1 MKPEDIFITNDTA
14 KNDPIIQ
21 KVMQDC
27 INDLMAQKQR
37 RDRIRAGLEPAPAYD
52 SYGTWNISDRN

>member
-52 SYGTWNISDRN
+52 SYGTWSISDRN

>member
-37 RDRIRAGLEPAPAYD
+37 RDRIRAGLEPVEEN
-52 SYGTWNISDRN
+52 YGVWNISDRD

>member
-37 RDRIRAGLEPAPAYD
+37 RDRIRAGLEPVEEN
-52 SYGTWNISDRN
+52 YGVWCISDRD

>member
-37 RDRIRAGLEPAPAYD
+37 RDRIRAGLEPAPEG
-52 SYGTWNISDRN
+52 YGVWCISDRD

>member
-37 RDRIRAGLEPAPAYD
+37 RDRIRAGLEPAPE
-52 SYGTWNISDRN
+52 SYGVWNISDRD

>member
-21 KVMQDC
+21 QVMQDC
-27 INDLMAQKQR
+27 INDLMAQKQQ
-37 RDRIRAGLEPAPAYD
+37 RDRIRAGLESAPEN
-52 SYGTWNISDRN
+52 YGVWCISDRD

>member
-37 RDRIRAGLEPAPAYD
+37 RDRIRAGLEPAPEG
-52 SYGTWNISDRN
+52 YGVWNISDRH

>member
-21 KVMQDC
+21 QVMQDC

-37 RDRIRAGLEPAPAYD
+37 RDRIRAGLEPVEEN
-52 SYGTWNISDRN
+52 YGVWNISDRD

>member
-21 KVMQDC
+21 QVMQDC

-37 RDRIRAGLEPAPAYD
+37 RDRMRAGLEPAPE
-52 SYGTWNISDRN
+52 SYGIWNISDRD

>member
-14 KNDPIIQ
+14 KNDPIAQ
-21 KVMQDC
+21 RVMQDY

-37 RDRIRAGLEPAPAYD
+37 RDRIRAGLEPAPEN
-52 SYGTWNISDRN
+52 YGVWCISDKD

>member
-1 MKPEDIFITNDTA
+1 MKPEDIFITNDTV

-37 RDRIRAGLEPAPAYD
+37 RDRIRAGLEPVEEN
-52 SYGTWNISDRN
+52 YGVWNISDRD

>member
-27 INDLMAQKQR
+27 INDLMAQKHR
-37 RDRIRAGLEPAPAYD
+37 RDRIRAGLEPAPEN
-52 SYGTWNISDRN
+52 YGVWCISDRD